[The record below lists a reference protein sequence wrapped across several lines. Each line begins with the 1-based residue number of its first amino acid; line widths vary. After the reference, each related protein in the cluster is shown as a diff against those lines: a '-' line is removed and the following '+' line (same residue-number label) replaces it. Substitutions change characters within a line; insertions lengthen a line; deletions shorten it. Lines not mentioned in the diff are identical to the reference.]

1 MASGRMKE
9 KVLAWLKIIR
19 LQFYPMT
26 WVAYSLGAVAASSGS
41 RNFDLQVYGVGYL
54 VLFFLELSTILTNE
68 YYDYGTDRLNKN
80 AGPFTG
86 GTRMLVE
93 GKLGF
98 REVKTGI
105 LVALVLVIGVG
116 SMLIRINPRVSPLSI
131 ILLLLIGVFLGLG
144 YTAPPFKF
152 SYRGLGELT
161 VGLTHSPYVILCG
174 YIFQGGSWESPL
186 PWLLCLPLFFAT
198 LGAITLAG
206 IPDRLADQAVSKRV
220 LAVIF
225 GPRGAVILA
234 SFFVCIAAI
243 SGMLL
248 WYFRI
253 IQGIRGGMILLVIP
267 HGLILLFVLFKLIQ
281 SSNYDRKIDGIMT
294 LSLSYIIWF
303 GIIPL
308 LALMAG
314 RN

>member
-1 MASGRMKE
+1 M
-9 KVLAWLKIIR
+9 
-19 LQFYPMT
+19 
-26 WVAYSLGAVAASSGS
+26 
-41 RNFDLQVYGVGYL
+41 
-54 VLFFLELSTILTNE
+54 
-68 YYDYGTDRLNKN
+68 
-80 AGPFTG
+80 
-86 GTRMLVE
+86 
-93 GKLGF
+93 
-98 REVKTGI
+98 
-105 LVALVLVIGVG
+105 
-116 SMLIRINPRVSPLSI
+116 
-131 ILLLLIGVFLGLG
+131 LLIGVFLGLG
-144 YTAPPFKF
+144 YTAPPFKL

-206 IPDRLADQAVSKRV
+206 IPDRLADQAVSKKV

-253 IQGIRGGMILLVIP
+253 IQGIRGGMILFVIP

-281 SSNYDRKIDGIMT
+281 SRNYDRKIDGIMT

-308 LALMAG
+308 LVFPAGTQIEMNWFWASILALLFLQGATWAAAKKENSPGG
-314 RN
+314 RKVEKYRYEAMPIGGEASQKRVDRDRID

>member
-1 MASGRMKE
+1 MKD
-9 KVLAWLKIIR
+9 KILAWVKIAR

-26 WVAYSLGAVAASSGS
+26 WVAYSLGAVAASSTS
-41 RNFDLQVYGVGYL
+41 QKFDLRVYGLGYAA
-54 VLFFLELSTILTNE
+54 LFFVELSTILTNE

-86 GTRMLVE
+86 GTRILVE

-98 REVKTGI
+98 HEVKTGI
-105 LVALVLVIGVG
+105 LVALLHAVG
-116 SMLIRINPRVSPLSI
+116 LGIALTRITPDVSPLAI
-131 ILLLLIGVFLGLG
+131 FLLLLIGVFLGLG

-152 SYRGLGELT
+152 SYRGFGELT

-174 YIFQGGSWESPL
+174 YIFQGGSWQSPL
-186 PWLLCLPLFFAT
+186 PWLLSIPLFFAT

-206 IPDRLADQAVSKRV
+206 IPDRLADQEVSKKV

-225 GPRGAVILA
+225 GPRAAVILA
-234 SFFVCIAAI
+234 SFLVVIAAV

-248 WYFRI
+248 WYFKI
-253 IQGIRGGMILLVIP
+253 IKGIRGSMILFVIP
-267 HGLILLFVLFKLIQ
+267 HGLILLFVLFKLNQ
-281 SSNYDRKIDGIMT
+281 SGNYDRKIDGIMT

-314 RN
+314 LN

>member
-1 MASGRMKE
+1 MASGRMKD
-9 KVLAWLKIIR
+9 KILAWVKIAR

-26 WVAYSLGAVAASSGS
+26 WVAYSLGAVAASSTS
-41 RNFDLQVYGVGYL
+41 QKFDLRVYGLGYAA
-54 VLFFLELSTILTNE
+54 LFFVELSTILTNE

-86 GTRMLVE
+86 GTRILVE

-98 REVKTGI
+98 HEVKTGI
-105 LVALVLVIGVG
+105 LVALLHAVG
-116 SMLIRINPRVSPLSI
+116 LGIALTRITPDVSPLAI
-131 ILLLLIGVFLGLG
+131 FLLLLIGVFLGLG

-152 SYRGLGELT
+152 SYRGFGELT

-174 YIFQGGSWESPL
+174 YIFQGGSWQSPL
-186 PWLLCLPLFFAT
+186 PWLLSIPLFFAT

-206 IPDRLADQAVSKRV
+206 IPDRLADQEVSKKV

-225 GPRGAVILA
+225 GPRAAVILA
-234 SFFVCIAAI
+234 SFLVVIAAV

-248 WYFRI
+248 WYFKI
-253 IQGIRGGMILLVIP
+253 IKGIRGSMILFVIP
-267 HGLILLFVLFKLIQ
+267 HGLILLFVLFKLNQ
-281 SSNYDRKIDGIMT
+281 SGNYDRKIDGIMT

-314 RN
+314 LN

>member
-1 MASGRMKE
+1 MASGGMKD
-9 KVLAWLKIIR
+9 KILAWVKIAR

-26 WVAYSLGAVAASSGS
+26 WVAYSLGAVAASSTS
-41 RNFDLQVYGVGYL
+41 QKFDLRVYGLGYA
-54 VLFFLELSTILTNE
+54 VLFFVELSTILTNE

-86 GTRMLVE
+86 GTRILVE

-98 REVKTGI
+98 HEVKTGI
-105 LVALVLVIGVG
+105 LVALWHVVG
-116 SMLIRINPRVSPLSI
+116 LGIALTQSTRDVSPFSI
-131 ILLLLIGVFLGLG
+131 FLLLPIGVFLGLG

-152 SYRGLGELT
+152 SYRGFGELT

-174 YIFQGGSWESPL
+174 YIFQGGSWHSPL
-186 PWLLCLPLFFAT
+186 PWLICIPLFFAT

-206 IPDRLADQAVSKRV
+206 IPDRLADQEVSKRV

-234 SFFVCIAAI
+234 SFFVCIAAV

-248 WYFRI
+248 WYCKI
-253 IQGIRGGMILLVIP
+253 IKGVRGGMIFIVIP

-281 SSNYDRKIDGIMT
+281 SRNYDRKIDGIMT

-303 GIIPL
+303 CIIPL